1 MDFSLIE
8 TMLLHKDSVFLLHSH
23 LYRLYGSAKAL
34 GFNYTAIESVLQHLD
49 IKTPHTHKDLNILE
63 SLELLANSSLPNI
76 DMQYH
81 IMELESFSCRTQHNK
96 TNTLDSTL
104 YNDNTNAMWNPNATL
119 YLWDSIH
126 TLQKLLQIWNTD
138 NKLTTN
144 DFSLCRL
151 LLTKEGKLT
160 YSIQALQPISNT
172 KVKLATLDTITP
184 LSYHKTTKREH
195 FKEATT
201 SIAKN
206 ECFDYIYID
215 RDNKILE
222 GSRSNIIIAKDG
234 KYYTPPQSLGIL
246 AGTLRNTLVK
256 CGICTEK
263 ILYKKDLYE
272 ASAIYCV
279 NSIRGIIPVSLT

>member
-23 LYRLYGSAKAL
+23 LYRLYSSAKAL
-34 GFNYTAIESVLQHLD
+34 GFNYTAIESALKHLD
-49 IKTPHTHKDLNILE
+49 INTPHTHKDLNILE
-63 SLELLANSSLPNI
+63 SLELLAKSSLPNI
-76 DMQYH
+76 DIQYH
-81 IMELESFSCRTQHNK
+81 IMRLESFSYYTQYNK
-96 TNTLDSTL
+96 TNMLDSTL
-104 YNDNTNAMWNPNATL
+104 YNDNANATL

-126 TLQKLLQIWNTD
+126 TLQKLLQMWNIDD
-138 NKLTTN
+138 NFAAN

-151 LLTKEGKLT
+151 LLTKEGNLT

-184 LSYHKTTKREH
+184 LSYHKTTEREH

-215 RDNKILE
+215 KDSKILE
-222 GSRSNIIIAKDG
+222 GSRSNIIIFKNG
-234 KYYTPPQSLGIL
+234 KYYTPPQNLGIL
-246 AGTLRNTLVK
+246 AGTLRNTLIEH
-256 CGICTEK
+256 GICTEK

-272 ASAIYCV
+272 ASEMYCI
-279 NSIRGIIPVSLT
+279 NSIRGIIPVSLEMRI

>member
-23 LYRLYGSAKAL
+23 LYRLYSSAKAL
-34 GFNYTAIESVLQHLD
+34 GFNYTAIESALKHLD
-49 IKTPHTHKDLNILE
+49 INTPHTHKNLNILE
-63 SLELLANSSLPNI
+63 SLEILAKSSLPNRDI
-76 DMQYH
+76 QYH
-81 IMELESFSCRTQHNK
+81 IMRLESLSYYTQYNK
-96 TNTLDSTL
+96 TNMLDSTL
-104 YNDNTNAMWNPNATL
+104 YGDNTNATL

-126 TLQKLLQIWNTD
+126 TLQKLLQIGNND
-138 NKLTTN
+138 FIAN
-144 DFSLCRL
+144 DFSFCRL
-151 LLTKEGKLT
+151 LLTKEGNLT
-160 YSIQALQPISNT
+160 YSIQALQPINNT
-172 KVKLATLDTITP
+172 KVRLATLDTITP

-195 FKEATT
+195 FKDATT

-215 RDNKILE
+215 KDSKILE
-222 GSRSNIIIAKDG
+222 GSRSNIIIAKNG

-246 AGTLRNTLVK
+246 AGTLRNTLIK

-272 ASAIYCV
+272 ASEIYCI
-279 NSIRGIIPVSLT
+279 NSIRGIIPVNLA

>member
-8 TMLLHKDSVFLLHSH
+8 TILLCKDSVFLLHSH
-23 LYRLYGSAKAL
+23 LYRLYNSAKTL
-34 GFNYTAIESVLQHLD
+34 GFNYTAIESALKHLD
-49 IKTPHTHKDLNILE
+49 INTPHTHKNLNILE
-63 SLELLANSSLPNI
+63 SLEILAKSSLPNR

-81 IMELESFSCRTQHNK
+81 IMRLESLSYYTQHNK
-96 TNTLDSTL
+96 TNALDSTL
-104 YNDNTNAMWNPNATL
+104 YGDNTNATL

-126 TLQKLLQIWNTD
+126 TLQKLLQIGN
-138 NKLTTN
+138 NEFIAN

-151 LLTKEGKLT
+151 LLTKEGNLT
-160 YSIQALQPISNT
+160 YSIQALQPINNT
-172 KVKLATLDTITP
+172 KVRLATLDTITP

-195 FKEATT
+195 FKDATT

-206 ECFDYIYID
+206 ECFDDIYID
-215 RDNKILE
+215 KDSKILE
-222 GSRSNIIIAKDG
+222 GSRSNIIIAKNG

-246 AGTLRNTLVK
+246 AGTLRNTLIK

-272 ASAIYCV
+272 ASEIYCI
-279 NSIRGIIPVSLT
+279 NSIRGIIPVNLA